1 MEPMRNAFT
10 ILVGIPGGKIQPK
23 RRLDDSIKTDHKEVR
38 CGDMD
43 WIRLTPV
50 AGLCE

>member
-23 RRLDDSIKTDHKEVR
+23 RRLDDSIKVVLKEVGR
-38 CGDMD
+38 KD
-43 WIRLTPV
+43 V
-50 AGLCE
+50 N